1 MCAWQIHSYGD
12 LGELRMSDCV
22 RVPKLLSPDDILI
35 EVFAASVNPIDI
47 AMMGGYGSSLLNAIR
62 RAKNCEF
69 SGIEFPLSLGRDFSG
84 IVVAKGYQVSGINVG
99 DEVWGVVPPHS
110 QGSHAGKVL
119 VNKSLVQ
126 LKPKILTRIEAGSM
140 PYTAMTAWSSLKITG
155 DLMLTSAK
163 TKKVLVLGSSG
174 GVGTMAVQL
183 LKIWG
188 AQVIATCRTDAT
200 SLIESLGADG
210 VIDYTHPDAWK
221 MIKELGKY
229 DIILDAAGL
238 GSEKGTEYAQYLKDL
253 EFSKYIT
260 LKSPLLHN
268 VDQYGFV
275 GGMIKNLVDIIVP
288 NIKTNTIS
296 TGSTVRWGF
305 FIPLAEA
312 LHEISHLAEDGRLTP
327 CVEKIYGFNDVP
339 AAFERVMCGH
349 LRGKIV
355 IDVQNKL
362 VSTKKD

>member
-1 MCAWQIHSYGD
+1 M
-12 LGELRMSDCV
+12 LT
-22 RVPKLLSPDDILI
+22 
-35 EVFAASVNPIDI
+35 
-47 AMMGGYGSSLLNAIR
+47 GGYGSSLLNAIR

-119 VNKSLVQ
+119 VNKSL
-126 LKPKILTRIEAGSM
+126 
-140 PYTAMTAWSSLKITG
+140 
-155 DLMLTSAK
+155 
-163 TKKVLVLGSSG
+163 
-174 GVGTMAVQL
+174 
-183 LKIWG
+183 
-188 AQVIATCRTDAT
+188 VIATCRTDAT

-288 NIKTNTIS
+288 NIKTNMIS

-312 LHEISHLAEDGRLTP
+312 LHEISHLTEEGRDLALAMTLVQDVTKFEVLLLFVVVKSVGIILRQHLGELLGTP
-327 CVEKIYGFNDVP
+327 EANEAIS
-339 AAFERVMCGH
+339 AFAQGS
-349 LRGKIV
+349 GKL
-355 IDVQNKL
+355 DKN
-362 VSTKKD
+362 

>member
-1 MCAWQIHSYGD
+1 MQPFRIPSLSANNVFSFGIQSLSMPPETQKQDSKMCAWQIHSYGD

-119 VNKSLVQ
+119 VNKSLV
-126 LKPKILTRIEAGSM
+126 
-140 PYTAMTAWSSLKITG
+140 
-155 DLMLTSAK
+155 
-163 TKKVLVLGSSG
+163 
-174 GVGTMAVQL
+174 
-183 LKIWG
+183 
-188 AQVIATCRTDAT
+188 IATCRTDAT

-288 NIKTNTIS
+288 NIKTNMIS

-312 LHEISHLAEDGRLTP
+312 LHEISHLTEEGRDLALAMTLVQDVTKFEVLLLFVVVKSVGIILRQHLGELLGTP
-327 CVEKIYGFNDVP
+327 EANEAIS
-339 AAFERVMCGH
+339 AFAQGS
-349 LRGKIV
+349 GKL
-355 IDVQNKL
+355 DKN
-362 VSTKKD
+362 